1 MQASGDMAGA
11 QTVILQELQ
20 KEFGGSAEAAGK
32 TFSGQLAILGNA
44 FGEVQESLAVGLMP
58 YLQEFLDF
66 VIKHMP
72 EIQEFITKAMD
83 ASNES
88 FERVWKVV
96 DRLIKIFQDLYE
108 IVEPLMPALDGLF
121 RITMSNINGY
131 IDGTITI
138 VESLVKA
145 IQSAIDITKAF
156 MKLEGAT
163 SAGGRLA
170 EEGLRGY
177 ANGGRFS
184 AGQLMRVGESGPKL
198 VAFGASGTVIPNRAM
213 SGGNTTVNNYIT
225 VNDGF
230 NGVKRELNRMGLS
243 TP

>member
-1 MQASGDMAGA
+1 
-11 QTVILQELQ
+11 
-20 KEFGGSAEAAGK
+20 
-32 TFSGQLAILGNA
+32 
-44 FGEVQESLAVGLMP
+44 
-58 YLQEFLDF
+58 
-66 VIKHMP
+66 
-72 EIQEFITKAMD
+72 
-83 ASNES
+83 
-88 FERVWKVV
+88 
-96 DRLIKIFQDLYE
+96 LIKVFQSLYD
-108 IVEPLMPALDGLF
+108 IVEPLMPALEA
-121 RITMSNINGY
+121 IVKISMHNINGY

-156 MKLEGAT
+156 MNLEGAS

-184 AGQLMRVGESGPKL
+184 AGQLMRVGELGPEL
-198 VAFGASGTVIPNRAM
+198 VAFGAFGTVIPNRAM

-230 NGVKRELNRMGLS
+230 NGAKRELNRMGLS